1 MSSDEWLTQA
11 ATQARL
17 RRSDR
22 QLRRYVESGQLR
34 MKRTT
39 GGRVLYRAE
48 DVTRLALELDAEAG
62 RPPAS
67 VVEVVPSSDLAR
79 RVEELTGA
87 LIDAER
93 RAVAAEAAL
102 RLLPPPA
109 EAQAWRA
116 ERDAAKAEA
125 EGLRALLTEV
135 RGQSSRAWLVSYILL
150 ALVVLLAVGLVLVL
164 VIGR

>member
-11 ATQARL
+11 ATQVRL

-22 QLRRYVESGQLR
+22 QLRRYVEGGQLR
-34 MKRTT
+34 TKRTA
-39 GGRVLYRAE
+39 GGRVLYHGG
-48 DVTRLALELDAEAG
+48 DVARLAGQLDLEAG
-62 RPPAS
+62 PPPAA
-67 VVEVVPSSDLAR
+67 VTEIVPSSDLSR

-102 RLLPPPA
+102 RLLPPPH

-135 RGQSSRAWLVSYILL
+135 KGQSNRAWIVSYVLL
-150 ALVVLLAVGLVLVL
+150 ALVLLLAVGLVLVL
-164 VIGR
+164 VFGR